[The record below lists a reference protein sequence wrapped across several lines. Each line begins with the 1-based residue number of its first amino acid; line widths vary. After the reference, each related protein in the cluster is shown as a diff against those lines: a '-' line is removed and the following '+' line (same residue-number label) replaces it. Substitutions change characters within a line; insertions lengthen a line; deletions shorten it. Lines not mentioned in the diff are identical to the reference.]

1 MGYDIS
7 TRLANRDKAEE
18 FAKQYGYAYMFDK
31 DSGEYQGDDT
41 PYFRA
46 NIWGMGTIRRV
57 LVDLYNSKPNTTL
70 DQDNKFTEVL
80 EKFSWNDGAH
90 VTVADCQYLIDLW
103 NKDKAIDFVI
113 ADLNREV
120 DEDPDFLK
128 TKRYD
133 EETKA
138 FVNYTASIDEVVN
151 GRVALCEE
159 FIAYLGIAKELD
171 GCLVW

>member
-1 MGYDIS
+1 MGYDLS
-7 TRLANRDKAEE
+7 SVNNDPKVAED
-18 FAKQYGYAYMFDK
+18 FAKNFGYTYLFDK
-31 DSGEYQGDDT
+31 DTGAYQGGPDV
-41 PYFRA
+41 YFRA

-57 LVDLYNSKPNTTL
+57 LVDLYNSKPNTAL
-70 DQDNKFTEVL
+70 DQDNKFTQVL

-133 EETKA
+133 EETQA

>member
-7 TRLANRDKAEE
+7 TVGADAAKSEA
-18 FAKQYGYAYMFDK
+18 FAKEYGYTYMFDK
-31 DSGEYQGDDT
+31 ETGEFNGDPN

-57 LVDLYNSKPNTTL
+57 FVDLYNSKPNTTL
-70 DQDNKFTEVL
+70 DQDNKFTQIL

-103 NKDKAIDFVI
+103 NKDKAIDFII
-113 ADLNREV
+113 ADLNKEME
-120 DEDPDFLK
+120 DDPDFLK

-133 EETKA
+133 DEAQT
-138 FVNYTASIDEVVN
+138 FVNYTASVDEVVN
-151 GRVALCEE
+151 GRLALCEE